1 MDKIIKCPVCNEV
14 MSEKE
19 NLLLCVNNHSFDRA
33 KQGYYNVLITNSS
46 SEKIK
51 GDSAEMLKARQ
62 KLFSNGYYEVVSDE
76 INNTV
81 RNYIKEHMIILDIG
95 SGVGYYLDRLENS
108 QTSKNSYYG
117 VDLSKDATKISST
130 LNKNI
135 QYVVGTNNKLPFI
148 DNSID
153 IMISVFSPIYLEEC
167 KRVLKNDGVLIVVH
181 PNQNHLIQMKK
192 VIYDDIIL
200 KEENRNELDPKF
212 FSIVESKDVKYDVE
226 IDNENIKNL
235 LMMTPHFW
243 TSTLKGKE
251 RLYSL
256 KELNVSIDIKI
267 DVYKLS

>member
-14 MSEKE
+14 MSEKK

-117 VDLSKDATKISST
+117 VDSTSMVLTGGGAAPLLLSK
-130 LNKNI
+130 
-135 QYVVGTNNKLPFI
+135 
-148 DNSID
+148 
-153 IMISVFSPIYLEEC
+153 
-167 KRVLKNDGVLIVVH
+167 
-181 PNQNHLIQMKK
+181 
-192 VIYDDIIL
+192 
-200 KEENRNELDPKF
+200 
-212 FSIVESKDVKYDVE
+212 
-226 IDNENIKNL
+226 
-235 LMMTPHFW
+235 
-243 TSTLKGKE
+243 
-251 RLYSL
+251 
-256 KELNVSIDIKI
+256 
-267 DVYKLS
+267 